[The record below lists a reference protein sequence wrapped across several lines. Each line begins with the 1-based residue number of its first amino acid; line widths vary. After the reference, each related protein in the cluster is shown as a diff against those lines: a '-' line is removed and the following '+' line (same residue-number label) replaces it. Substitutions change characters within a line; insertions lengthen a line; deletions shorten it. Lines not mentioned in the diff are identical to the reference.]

1 MKKRLIGMML
11 ASTMVLGLL
20 GGCGNSSGS
29 AEENAPS
36 AENESAEENE
46 STEESTDTEEP
57 LKIAYSVQTLDNEY
71 FVTIANGV
79 EEYAESLGMSVEITN
94 GNQDVATQISQIEN
108 FIQKEMDV
116 IIISPVSDTGLED
129 AVKKATDA
137 GITVIAANQDFEGS
151 QAFVTIPEYDL
162 GKALGDA
169 CGQYITET
177 FGDESVDVLV
187 LDYPDIESIVPRGD
201 GMRDGVMEYAPNAN
215 IVQSIS
221 ANTVEKG
228 TAAMETAIQKFPN
241 IQVVIGCN
249 DAAALGAYSVVEA
262 QHLADDNEKFYIGGM
277 DGTDQALELIKEGTA
292 YKATIDINA
301 AGTGKILIDTALQ
314 VRESG
319 PIEEPVSI
327 PLNVVTSS
335 NVDEFLNQ

>member
-1 MKKRLIGMML
+1 MKKKLISMVVVSAMCLGML
-11 ASTMVLGLL
+11 A
-20 GGCGNSSGS
+20 GCGKSSEP
-29 AEENAPS
+29 AEEPAP
-36 AENESAEENE
+36 AEDSEPAADEEK
-46 STEESTDTEEP
+46 P
-57 LKIAYSVQTLDNEY
+57 LRIAYSVQSLDNEY
-71 FVTIANGV
+71 FVTISNGV
-79 EEYAESLGMSVEITN
+79 KEYAESLGMSVEITN
-94 GNQDVATQISQIEN
+94 GNQDVKTQIDQIEN
-108 FIQKEMDV
+108 FIQKEMD
-116 IIISPVSDTGLED
+116 IIIVSPVSDTGLED

-137 GITVIAANQDFEGS
+137 GITVIAANQNFEGS

-169 CGQYITET
+169 CGKYISET
-177 FGDESVDVLV
+177 FGEEAVDVLV
-187 LDYPDIESIVPRGD
+187 LDYPDIEAIVPRGD
-201 GMRDGVMEYAPNAN
+201 GMRDGVKEFAPNAN

-277 DGTDQALELIKEGTA
+277 DGTEQALELIKNGTA

-301 AGTGKILIDTALQ
+301 SGTGKILVDTALQ

-319 PIEEPVSI
+319 PIADPVSI

-335 NVDEFLNQ
+335 NVDEFIQQ

>member
-1 MKKRLIGMML
+1 MKKRLLSVVLALTMCFGM
-11 ASTMVLGLL
+11 L
-20 GGCGNSSGS
+20 GGCGSESAP
-29 AEENAPS
+29 AEENV
-36 AENESAEENE
+36 AEEK
-46 STEESTDTEEP
+46 TPVEEETA
-57 LKIAYSVQTLDNEY
+57 LKVGYSVQTLDNEY
-71 FVTIANGV
+71 FVTIADGV
-79 EEYAESLGMSVEITN
+79 ETYATSLGMTVEVTN
-94 GNQDVATQISQIEN
+94 GNQDVAAQISQIEN
-108 FIQKEMDV
+108 FIQKEMDI

-151 QAFVTIPEYDL
+151 QAFVTIPEYEL

-169 CGQYITET
+169 CGQYIKDT
-177 FGDESVDVLV
+177 FGEEAVDVLV

-201 GMRDGVMEYAPNAN
+201 GMRDGVKEYAPNAN

-277 DGTDQALELIKEGTA
+277 DGTAQALELIKQGTA

-301 AGTGKILIDTALQ
+301 SGTGKVLIDTALE
-314 VRESG
+314 VRENG
-319 PIEEPVSI
+319 PIEETVCI

-335 NVDEFLNQ
+335 NVDEFMN

>member
-1 MKKRLIGMML
+1 MKKRWISL
-11 ASTMVLGLL
+11 AVASAMVLSMLS
-20 GGCGNSSGS
+20 GCGSSGTDTQTPAAEGET
-29 AEENAPS
+29 AEEDA
-36 AENESAEENE
+36 AA
-46 STEESTDTEEP
+46 EESTAEEEP
-57 LKIAYSVQTLDNEY
+57 LKVAYSVQTLDNEY

-79 EEYAESLGMSVEITN
+79 EEYAKSLGMSVEITN
-94 GNQDVATQISQIEN
+94 GDQDVATQISQIEN
-108 FIQKEMDV
+108 FIQKEMD
-116 IIISPVSDTGLED
+116 IILISPVSDTGLED
-129 AVKKATDA
+129 AVKKAVDA

-169 CGQYITET
+169 CGQYISET
-177 FGDESVDVLV
+177 FGDEAVDVLV

-262 QHLADDNEKFYIGGM
+262 QHLADDNENFYIGGM

-335 NVDEFLNQ
+335 NVDEFLN

>member
-1 MKKRLIGMML
+1 MKKLISL
-11 ASTMVLGLL
+11 VVASTMVLGLL
-20 GGCGNSSGS
+20 GGCGSGGA
-29 AEENAPS
+29 AEENAAP
-36 AENESAEENE
+36 AEGETAEEGAAANE
-46 STEESTDTEEP
+46 GTAEEEP
-57 LKIAYSVQTLDNEY
+57 LKVAYSVQTLDNEY

-79 EEYAESLGMSVEITN
+79 EEYAKSLGMSIEVTN
-94 GNQDVATQISQIEN
+94 GDQDVATQISQIEN
-108 FIQKEMDV
+108 FIQKDMDI

-137 GITVIAANQDFEGS
+137 GITVIAANQDIEGS

-169 CGQYITET
+169 CGQYITDT
-177 FGDESVDVLV
+177 FGDEAVDVLV
-187 LDYPDIESIVPRGD
+187 LDYPDMESIVPRGD
-201 GMRDGVMEYAPNAN
+201 GMRDGVLEYAPNAN

-314 VRESG
+314 VRENG

-335 NVDEFLNQ
+335 NVDEFLGQ

>member
-1 MKKRLIGMML
+1 MKKKLISMVVVSAMCLGML
-11 ASTMVLGLL
+11 A
-20 GGCGNSSGS
+20 GCGKSSEP
-29 AEENAPS
+29 AEEPAP
-36 AENESAEENE
+36 AEDSEPTEGSEPAADEEK
-46 STEESTDTEEP
+46 P
-57 LKIAYSVQTLDNEY
+57 LRIAYSVQSLDNEY
-71 FVTIANGV
+71 FVTISNGV
-79 EEYAESLGMSVEITN
+79 KEYAESLGMSVEITN
-94 GNQDVATQISQIEN
+94 GKQKKKTQIDQIEN
-108 FIQKEMDV
+108 FIQKEMD
-116 IIISPVSDTGLED
+116 IIIVSPVSDTGLED

-137 GITVIAANQDFEGS
+137 GITVIAANQNFEGS

-169 CGQYITET
+169 CGKYISET
-177 FGDESVDVLV
+177 FGEEAVDVLV
-187 LDYPDIESIVPRGD
+187 LDYPDIEAIVPRGD
-201 GMRDGVMEYAPNAN
+201 GMRDGVKEFAPNAN

-277 DGTDQALELIKEGTA
+277 DGTEQALELIKNGTA

-301 AGTGKILIDTALQ
+301 SGTGKILVDTALQ

-319 PIEEPVSI
+319 PIADPVSI

-335 NVDEFLNQ
+335 NVDEFIQQ

>member
-1 MKKRLIGMML
+1 MKKRLVGLIL

-20 GGCGNSSGS
+20 GGCGSSGGS
-29 AEENAPS
+29 TEDNTPP
-36 AENESAEENE
+36 AENETTAEEETAE
-46 STEESTDTEEP
+46 STTSEEP
-57 LKIAYSVQTLDNEY
+57 LKVAYSVQTLDNEY

-79 EEYAESLGMSVEITN
+79 EEYAESLGMDVEITN

-108 FIQKEMDV
+108 FIQKEMD
-116 IIISPVSDTGLED
+116 IILISPVSDTGLED

-137 GITVIAANQDFEGS
+137 GITVIAANQDVEGS

-177 FGDESVDVLV
+177 FGDEAVDVLV

-277 DGTDQALELIKEGTA
+277 DGTEQALELIKEGTA

>member
-1 MKKRLIGMML
+1 MKKRLFSL
-11 ASTMVLGLL
+11 ALVLTMCVGLL
-20 GGCGNSSGS
+20 GGCGSKSAPATETAPAGEEEKA
-29 AEENAPS
+29 AEEEKA
-36 AENESAEENE
+36 
-46 STEESTDTEEP
+46 
-57 LKIAYSVQTLDNEY
+57 LKVGYSVQTLDNEY

-79 EEYAESLGMSVEITN
+79 EEYAKSLGMNVEITN

-108 FIQKEMDV
+108 FIQKEMD
-116 IIISPVSDTGLED
+116 IIIVSPVSDTGLED

-137 GITVIAANQDFEGS
+137 GITVIAANQNFEGS
-151 QAFVTIPEYDL
+151 QAFVTIPEYEL
-162 GKALGDA
+162 GRALGDA
-169 CGQYITET
+169 CGQYIKDT
-177 FGDESVDVLV
+177 FGDEAVDVLV
-187 LDYPDIESIVPRGD
+187 LDYPDIEAIVPRGD

-262 QHLADDNEKFYIGGM
+262 QHLADDNDKFYIGGM
-277 DGTDQALELIKEGTA
+277 DGTDQALELIKNGTA

-301 AGTGKILIDTALQ
+301 SGTGKVLVDTALE
-314 VRESG
+314 VRENG
-319 PIEEPVSI
+319 PIADPVCI

-335 NVDEFLNQ
+335 NVDEFIKY

>member
-1 MKKRLIGMML
+1 MKKKLISMVVVSAMCLGML
-11 ASTMVLGLL
+11 A
-20 GGCGNSSGS
+20 GCGKSSEP
-29 AEENAPS
+29 AEEPAP
-36 AENESAEENE
+36 AEDSEPTEGSEPAADEEK
-46 STEESTDTEEP
+46 P
-57 LKIAYSVQTLDNEY
+57 LRIAYSVQSLDNEY
-71 FVTIANGV
+71 FVTISNGV
-79 EEYAESLGMSVEITN
+79 KEYAESLGMSVEITN
-94 GNQDVATQISQIEN
+94 GNQDVKTQIDQIEN
-108 FIQKEMDV
+108 FIQKEMD
-116 IIISPVSDTGLED
+116 IIIVSPVSDTGLED

-137 GITVIAANQDFEGS
+137 GITVIAANQNFEGS

-169 CGQYITET
+169 CGKYISET
-177 FGDESVDVLV
+177 FGEEAVDVLV
-187 LDYPDIESIVPRGD
+187 LDYPDIEAIVPRGD
-201 GMRDGVMEYAPNAN
+201 GMRDGVKEFAPNAN

-277 DGTDQALELIKEGTA
+277 DGTEQALELIKNGTA

-301 AGTGKILIDTALQ
+301 SGTGKILVDTALQ

-319 PIEEPVSI
+319 PIADPVSI

-335 NVDEFLNQ
+335 NVDELIKQ

>member
-1 MKKRLIGMML
+1 MKKKWISLVVVSAMCFGML
-11 ASTMVLGLL
+11 A
-20 GGCGNSSGS
+20 GCGNSSKPAEES
-29 AEENAPS
+29 APAEENAP
-36 AENESAEENE
+36 AQESEPAAADE
-46 STEESTDTEEP
+46 EEP
-57 LKIAYSVQTLDNEY
+57 LKVAYSVQSLDNEY
-71 FVTIANGV
+71 FVTISNGV
-79 EEYAESLGMSVEITN
+79 KEYAESLGMSVEITN
-94 GNQDVATQISQIEN
+94 GNQDVAEQIKQIEN
-108 FIQKEMDV
+108 FIQKEMDI

-137 GITVIAANQDFEGS
+137 GITVIAANQNFEGS

-169 CGQYITET
+169 CGQYISDT
-177 FGDESVDVLV
+177 FGDEAVDVLV
-187 LDYPDIESIVPRGD
+187 LDYPDIEAIVPRGD

-277 DGTDQALELIKEGTA
+277 DGTDQALELIKSGSA

-301 AGTGKILIDTALQ
+301 SGTGKILVDTALK

-319 PIEEPVSI
+319 PIADPVSI

-335 NVDEFLNQ
+335 NVDEFMQ

>member
-1 MKKRLIGMML
+1 
-11 ASTMVLGLL
+11 MVLGWL
-20 GGCGNSSGS
+20 GGCGNSRGS

-277 DGTDQALELIKEGTA
+277 DGNDQALELIKEGTA

>member
-1 MKKRLIGMML
+1 MKKKLISMVVVSAMCLGML
-11 ASTMVLGLL
+11 A
-20 GGCGNSSGS
+20 GCGKSSEP
-29 AEENAPS
+29 AEEPAP
-36 AENESAEENE
+36 AEDSEPTEGSEPAADEEK
-46 STEESTDTEEP
+46 P
-57 LKIAYSVQTLDNEY
+57 LRIAYSVQSLDNEY
-71 FVTIANGV
+71 FVTISNGV
-79 EEYAESLGMSVEITN
+79 KEYAESLGMSVEITN
-94 GNQDVATQISQIEN
+94 GNQDVKTQIDQIEN
-108 FIQKEMDV
+108 FIQKEMD
-116 IIISPVSDTGLED
+116 IIIVSPVSDTGLED

-137 GITVIAANQDFEGS
+137 GITVIAANQNFEGS

-169 CGQYITET
+169 CGKYISET
-177 FGDESVDVLV
+177 FGEEAVDVLV
-187 LDYPDIESIVPRGD
+187 LDYPDIEAIVPRGD
-201 GMRDGVMEYAPNAN
+201 GMRDGVKEFAPNAN

-277 DGTDQALELIKEGTA
+277 DGTEQALELIKNGIA

-301 AGTGKILIDTALQ
+301 SGTGKILVDTALQ

-319 PIEEPVSI
+319 PIADPVSI

-335 NVDEFLNQ
+335 NVDEFIQQ

>member
-20 GGCGNSSGS
+20 GGCGNSRGS

-241 IQVVIGCN
+241 IQVIGCN

>member
-1 MKKRLIGMML
+1 MRKKLVSWLLVLAMCMGTLI
-11 ASTMVLGLL
+11 
-20 GGCGNSSGS
+20 GCGNQTD
-29 AEENAPS
+29 ATT
-36 AENESAEENE
+36 ENEKTETTTNKEEAATNE
-46 STEESTDTEEP
+46 EDT

-79 EEYAESLGMSVEITN
+79 EEYAKSLGMSVEVTN

-108 FIQKEMDV
+108 FISKEMD
-116 IIISPVSDTGLED
+116 IILISPVSDTGLED
-129 AVKKATDA
+129 VVKKAVDS

-151 QAFVTIPEYDL
+151 QAFVTIPEYEL
-162 GKALGDA
+162 GRALGDA
-169 CGQYITET
+169 CGKYISET
-177 FGDESVDVLV
+177 FGDEAIDVLV

-201 GMRDGVMEYAPNAN
+201 GMRDGILEYAPNAN
-215 IVQSIS
+215 IVQNIS

-262 QHLADDNEKFYIGGM
+262 QHLADDNDKFYIGGM
-277 DGTDQALELIKEGTA
+277 DGTDQALDLIKEGTA

-301 AGTGKILIDTALQ
+301 AGTGKVLIDTALE
-314 VRESG
+314 VRENG
-319 PIEEPVSI
+319 PIEDPVCI
-327 PLNVVTSS
+327 PLNVVTNS
-335 NVDEFLNQ
+335 NVDQFIKE

>member
-1 MKKRLIGMML
+1 MKKRWISL
-11 ASTMVLGLL
+11 AVASAMVLSMLS
-20 GGCGNSSGS
+20 GCGSSGTEEES
-29 AEENAPS
+29 APAAEGETAEEDA
-36 AENESAEENE
+36 AA
-46 STEESTDTEEP
+46 EESTAEEES
-57 LKIAYSVQTLDNEY
+57 LKVAYSVQTLDNEY

-79 EEYAESLGMSVEITN
+79 EEYAKSLGMSVEITN
-94 GNQDVATQISQIEN
+94 GDQDVATQISQIEN
-108 FIQKEMDV
+108 FIQKEMD
-116 IIISPVSDTGLED
+116 IILISPVSDTGLED
-129 AVKKATDA
+129 AVKKAVDA

-169 CGQYITET
+169 CGQYISET
-177 FGDESVDVLV
+177 FGDEAVDVLV

-262 QHLADDNEKFYIGGM
+262 QHLADDNENFYIGGM

-335 NVDEFLNQ
+335 NVDEFLN